1 MDAPF
6 GVALQRHREQR
17 KLTQKEL
24 AEKAGLSERT
34 IRRWE
39 TGRHRNPQ
47 IMSVQRLAD
56 ALSLEASE
64 REQLLVAALPKPLS
78 ADVG

>member
-6 GVALQRHREQR
+6 GRALRHHREQR
-17 KLTQKEL
+17 NLTQKEL
-24 AEKAGLSERT
+24 AVKAGLSECT

-47 IMSVQRLAD
+47 IMSVQRAAD
-56 ALSLEASE
+56 ALDLKKGE
-64 REQLLVAALPKPLS
+64 RERLLAAAMSEPS
-78 ADVG
+78 GGED